1 MNRLTQYMFKIDV
14 EGRLPDSLWLG
25 AKSELEWQFLRMS
38 KNVNVSCLFHR
49 CLWSSLFSWLIVSKT
64 LKFLWC
70 YFPPPHFLMSP
81 GPLPENKWL

>member
-1 MNRLTQYMFKIDV
+1 MEQPICIIGWLYTSEIMNRLTQYMFKIDV

-49 CLWSSLFSWLIVSKT
+49 CLW
-64 LKFLWC
+64 
-70 YFPPPHFLMSP
+70 
-81 GPLPENKWL
+81 

>member
-38 KNVNVSCLFHR
+38 KNVNVYCLFHR
-49 CLWSSLFSWLIVSKT
+49 CLW
-64 LKFLWC
+64 
-70 YFPPPHFLMSP
+70 
-81 GPLPENKWL
+81 